1 MRNELYFISSIFH
14 LLIAALVLA
23 SRPDAKALLVFIRF
37 DKKRYDALLPCC
49 SGLVGSAEQLLF
61 IEDGNKSA
69 GQRKRNA
76 KQILAFAES
85 HQVERVFVGN
95 DRHVE
100 FQYVAYHLRKSFS
113 QLRTAY
119 LDEGLFSYIGRKA
132 SQSFA
137 DKWIDQTLK
146 KLVYGAWWHTPPT
159 IGASKYIDEAW
170 LAYPDLA
177 CSVLQARPIVPL
189 PLQGATSPRF
199 QAFIGCWAGLYDLPA
214 ALDNVDYV
222 LTITDEKNF
231 SRFLDYSQSIRHLVE
246 QLVAQGKTIAVKYHP
261 NANGRDL
268 LNLAAVSEQVMVL
281 PSAMPFEV
289 LLPLLS
295 RATLIAEFSSTL
307 LTSRLLMPNMTVWSI
322 RHAQQTLPLEMQKLL
337 EALAIESHSLDEI
350 CMKVGS
356 A

>member
-37 DKKRYDALLPCC
+37 DKKRYEALLPCC
-49 SGLVGSAEQLLF
+49 TRLAGSVEQLLF
-61 IEDGNKSA
+61 LDDGDKSTK
-69 GQRKRNA
+69 QRKRNA
-76 KQILAFAES
+76 REILAFAKAN
-85 HQVERVFVGN
+85 QVSRVFVGN
-95 DRHVE
+95 DRHIE
-100 FQYVAYHLRKSFS
+100 FQSVVYHLRKVFPDV
-113 QLRTAY
+113 RAIY
-119 LDEGLFSYIGRKA
+119 LDEGLFSYVGRKA

-137 DKWIDQTLK
+137 DKWIDQSLK
-146 KLVYGAWWHTPPT
+146 KLAYGHWWHTPPT
-159 IGASKYIDEAW
+159 IGASKYVDEAW
-170 LAYPDLA
+170 LAYPELA
-177 CSVLQARPIVPL
+177 CAALQEKPRVQL
-189 PLQGATSPRF
+189 PLQGASSESF
-199 QAFIGCWAGLYDLPA
+199 HAFIGCWAGLYDLPA
-214 ALDNVDYV
+214 DLADVDYV
-222 LTITDEKNF
+222 LTITDQKNF
-231 SRFLDYSQSIRHLVE
+231 SRFPDYSQSIRQLVE
-246 QLVAQGKTIAVKYHP
+246 QLVAQAKTVAIKYHP

-322 RHAQQTLPLEMQKLL
+322 RHAQQTLPLEMQRLL

-350 CMKVGS
+350 RMKVGS
-356 A
+356 V